1 MLKEFARD
9 LKTIREQ
16 KDISLK
22 SIAQQTRL
30 NLSALESLEAGD
42 FTFQPQ
48 TYIRAFLKQYI
59 AALDLDVEEVLFDYD
74 LARSGKYKP
83 KFVHEP
89 ERTAEVISAPQNKDN
104 SEKEHAEN
112 IKTTIADF
120 DSRSKEKQIE
130 DSTSDV
136 YNDLPET
143 SSKVRIIRDL
153 PPKKTPVVAEAQKDA
168 PSFNFL
174 ASSLF
179 RKIIFTVLGV
189 LILLGIYSLINILFI
204 EGKNESPEIIRQNFD
219 EVVKEQEK
227 RLLGKKTP
235 EEIQDSIKKAN
246 ELSKSKNDSIMFML
260 TGLEYGEIYVVTDSS
275 NYSDPKKITY
285 DKGDV
290 KTFKA
295 KSSLHITSG
304 NTKTF
309 EAILNG
315 SLLEFD
321 TKAVRKVKITKE
333 GVVK

>member
-83 KFVHEP
+83 KFIHEP
-89 ERTAEVISAPQNKDN
+89 ESEPETPAAPKPKGN
-104 SEKEHAEN
+104 SENDHADN
-112 IKTTIADF
+112 IKTSDANF
-120 DSRSKEKQIE
+120 DSRSREKKVE
-130 DSTSDV
+130 DTTSDV
-136 YNDLPET
+136 YNELPEI
-143 SSKVRIIRDL
+143 SGKVRIMRDP
-153 PPKKTPVVAEAQKDA
+153 PPKRTPIVTEAQKDG

-179 RKIIFTVLGV
+179 RKIIFTILGV

-246 ELSKSKNDSIMFML
+246 ELAKSKNDSIMLML
-260 TGLEYGEIYVVTDSS
+260 TGLEYGEIYVITDSS

-315 SLLEFD
+315 SPLEFD
-321 TKAVRKVKITKE
+321 TKAVRKVKITKQ

>member
-59 AALDLDVEEVLFDYD
+59 AALDLDVEEILFDYD

-83 KFVHEP
+83 KFIHEP
-89 ERTAEVISAPQNKDN
+89 EREPEAPAAPPSKAT
-104 SEKEHAEN
+104 SENDFTEN
-112 IKTTIADF
+112 VKSTEADF
-120 DSRSKEKQIE
+120 DGRTRENKVE
-130 DSTSDV
+130 DTTSDV
-136 YNDLPET
+136 YNELPEI
-143 SSKVRIIRDL
+143 SGKVRIMRDP
-153 PPKKTPVVAEAQKDA
+153 PPKRTPIVTESQKDG

-179 RKIIFTVLGV
+179 RKIIFAVLGV

-246 ELSKSKNDSIMFML
+246 ELSKSKTDSVMIVL

-315 SLLEFD
+315 SPLEFD
-321 TKAVRKVKITKE
+321 TKAIRKVKITKQ

>member
-30 NLSALESLEAGD
+30 NYSALESLESGD

-83 KFVHEP
+83 KFIHEQESEP
-89 ERTAEVISAPQNKDN
+89 LTNTPLPTKDQ
-104 SEKEHAEN
+104 SEN
-112 IKTTIADF
+112 IRLENPKSSEMRNDIGAKKNSDK
-120 DSRSKEKQIE
+120 D
-130 DSTSDV
+130 TSSDA
-136 YNDLPET
+136 YNELPET
-143 SSKVRIIRDL
+143 SGKVRIIRDH
-153 PPKKTPVVAEAQKDA
+153 PVKQTTVRTEAAKEN

-174 ASSLF
+174 ASPLF
-179 RKIIFTVLGV
+179 RKIAFSILGL

-204 EGKNESPEIIRQNFD
+204 EGSKDNPEIVRQNFD

-235 EEIQDSIKKAN
+235 EEIQDSIKKAK
-246 ELSKSKNDSIMFML
+246 EISKPVNDSIMLKL
-260 TGLEYGEIYVVTDSS
+260 TALEYGEIYVVTDSA
-275 NYSDPKKITY
+275 NYSNPKKITY
-285 DKGDV
+285 DVGDV

-295 KSSLHITSG
+295 KTSLHITSG

-309 EAILNG
+309 EALLNG
-315 SLLEFD
+315 NPLVFD
-321 TKAVRKVKITKE
+321 TKAVRKVKVTKE
-333 GVVK
+333 GVQK